1 MKRYVEEGHIYWH
14 AFPHNA
20 QPELMNRAF
29 LSQGVRSA
37 QDLARKYNSPSK
49 PRVLSQRDVPGLT
62 RGVIK
67 PLQENGVIGISIGAN
82 DFSPPPVVPSTV
94 DCYSKG
100 LKTVRSPFVWAD
112 TQNNRSIIVDIH
124 PGGYGGI
131 TGGIDSATGEPYYA
145 RDGTLCDC
153 IGTPYLDE
161 VMCYAWRGD
170 NYGPPTTLNETSVD
184 FELFQQKF
192 PNAKVVASTLT
203 DYFKLL
209 NNDTVKHCLP
219 VISSE
224 IGDTW
229 MYGTPSDPFKMA
241 GMRIIMREYSKFLGD
256 FENAKEN
263 QLSHALENET
273 EAALKDFFRYAI
285 KLTEHTWGGCG
296 SSHMNVTRPDNIW
309 TSAELKVAR
318 ASQSVPFIVKEE
330 LSWHEQRKF
339 INKSIH
345 ALGKLSLA
353 DKIQNEIAVLRLE
366 YPSNAYLLDC
376 GYVEVED
383 KKDWERLAN

>member
-1 MKRYVEEGHIYWH
+1 M
-14 AFPHNA
+14 
-20 QPELMNRAF
+20 
-29 LSQGVRSA
+29 
-37 QDLARKYNSPSK
+37 
-49 PRVLSQRDVPGLT
+49 
-62 RGVIK
+62 
-67 PLQENGVIGISIGAN
+67 
-82 DFSPPPVVPSTV
+82 
-94 DCYSKG
+94 
-100 LKTVRSPFVWAD
+100 
-112 TQNNRSIIVDIH
+112 
-124 PGGYGGI
+124 
-131 TGGIDSATGEPYYA
+131 
-145 RDGTLCDC
+145 
-153 IGTPYLDE
+153 
-161 VMCYAWRGD
+161 
-170 NYGPPTTLNETSVD
+170 
-184 FELFQQKF
+184 
-192 PNAKVVASTLT
+192 
-203 DYFKLL
+203 
-209 NNDTVKHCLP
+209 
-219 VISSE
+219 
-224 IGDTW
+224 
-229 MYGTPSDPFKMA
+229 
-241 GMRIIMREYSKFLGD
+241 GD

-345 ALGKLSLA
+345 ALGKLSVA

-383 KKDWERLAN
+383 KKDWEKTRQLGNSFLVAFDVETGSITKFIQKTNMAEWASKDNPLIRFAYRSHSLAEASEYPKIYNYNHGGEHPYHEPIGNNFYPGMNATKNVAKLWHPFIQK